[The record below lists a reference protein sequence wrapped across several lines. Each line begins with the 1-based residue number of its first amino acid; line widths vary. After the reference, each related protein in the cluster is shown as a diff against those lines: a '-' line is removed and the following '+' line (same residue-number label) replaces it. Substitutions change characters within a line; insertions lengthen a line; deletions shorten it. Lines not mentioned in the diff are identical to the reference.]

1 MKILPAK
8 RLTRLLMKPLL
19 TGFMAIALLPL
30 FAQPE
35 TDKSF
40 ETVKHLDIFYSL
52 YKEVDLFYVDELDP
66 SKTIGTAIDAMLES
80 LDPYTVYITESEIED
95 LRFMTT
101 GEYGGVGAL
110 IRKHNEF
117 VVISEPYENYPAQK
131 AGLRAGD
138 AIVSIDGKSMK
149 DKNTSDV
156 SELLKGQPN
165 TVVKLLIRR
174 PGVENDM
181 EFSLTRMEIK
191 IPSVPHY
198 QLLEGNIAY
207 IQLSSFTNTAA
218 SEVKDA
224 FLELK
229 KDKELKG
236 VILDLR
242 GNPGGLLI
250 EAVKICNI
258 FVDKGQTVV
267 STKGK
272 VAQWDKTYLTTDT
285 PVDAGIPLV
294 VLVNRGSASASEIV
308 SGCIQDLDRGVIVGQ
323 RTFGKGLVQ
332 TTRDL
337 SYNTKLKVTT
347 AKYYIPSGR
356 CIQALDYTHRNE
368 DGSVGRVPDSLVSE
382 FSTLHGRKVY
392 DGGGVL
398 PDIVTETET
407 FSNIAV
413 SLLAKNIIFD
423 FATWFV
429 NNNPTIADAGSFTID
444 EKIYADFLS
453 FIADKDFDY
462 KTETEEQLNEMIETA
477 QKEKYYDVAAQ
488 ELEALKLKFA
498 HDKNKDLQI
507 FKSEISELIG
517 DEIVHRYYYQKGRT
531 QYMMKYDKELQA
543 AIDVINDSVRYQSIL
558 SGTRK

>member
-30 FAQPE
+30 FAQTE

-382 FSTLHGRKVY
+382 FSTLHGRKVF

-398 PDIVTETET
+398 PDIITETET

-413 SLLAKNIIFD
+413 SLLPKNIISD
-423 FATWFV
+423 FATWF
-429 NNNPTIADAGSFTID
+429 
-444 EKIYADFLS
+444 
-453 FIADKDFDY
+453 
-462 KTETEEQLNEMIETA
+462 
-477 QKEKYYDVAAQ
+477 
-488 ELEALKLKFA
+488 
-498 HDKNKDLQI
+498 
-507 FKSEISELIG
+507 
-517 DEIVHRYYYQKGRT
+517 
-531 QYMMKYDKELQA
+531 
-543 AIDVINDSVRYQSIL
+543 
-558 SGTRK
+558 

>member
-30 FAQPE
+30 FAQTE

-382 FSTLHGRKVY
+382 FSTLHGRKVF

-398 PDIVTETET
+398 PDIITETET

>member
-30 FAQPE
+30 FAQTE